1 MDLTDVKEGKLR
13 VDRIVRLV
21 KVMVP
26 PIEFRSLPRRPVM
39 LTAPTQERSPLI
51 CWMPSSTIE
60 PVMVDPMDI
69 APLTVEH
76 CEARAVASAWELMV
90 AVAWEQMEDCA
101 ALERTCQFD
110 LSWESSM
117 TLERGKQE

>member
-1 MDLTDVKEGKLR
+1 MDLTEVNDGKLR

-26 PIEFRSLPRRPVM
+26 PMEFRSLPLRLVI
-39 LTAPTQERSPLI
+39 LTAPMQDRSPLI
-51 CWMPSSTIE
+51 CWMPSREIG
-60 PVMVDPMDI
+60 PVMVEPMDM

-90 AVAWEQMEDCA
+90 AVGWEQMEDWA
-101 ALERTCQFD
+101 ALHVQSQSILCGRVVT
-110 LSWESSM
+110 
-117 TLERGKQE
+117 R